1 MEKQKGNLL
10 VALVLTL
17 LYYCQ
22 ECVLGVNSTDNS
34 TLSLCNYTSCD
45 SSSFSKELR
54 TALAVSGGSAVV
66 GVGGVLVLL
75 AVILVCKR
83 RCKRRKSYT
92 PEAGQGAPARRA
104 TTFSKRSMKGSQSGT
119 PPDLTHNYE
128 TVLPNFKKPPAKAAA
143 LAQNYE
149 IPLPKAAT
157 LPRDLS
163 TCAGKDPI
171 TPIMKFSQSVKVR
184 GSTPEAVYMNVKE
197 TPTGEDVC
205 AMKPVEPPQT
215 VGQGASLTHR
225 EAMGLCLIIRW
236 LKLKWDQFPRVIP
249 GQITNGSIYVATL
262 KYPFS
267 FGSIRAL

>member
-1 MEKQKGNLL
+1 MMHAQMPPGKRLCTLGRGQRFINIHKTLFSFHCPMDGISSDYIIYGLL
-10 VALVLTL
+10 FIHFT
-17 LYYCQ
+17 
-22 ECVLGVNSTDNS
+22 
-34 TLSLCNYTSCD
+34 
-45 SSSFSKELR
+45 
-54 TALAVSGGSAVV
+54 
-66 GVGGVLVLL
+66 
-75 AVILVCKR
+75 
-83 RCKRRKSYT
+83 
-92 PEAGQGAPARRA
+92 A

-267 FGSIRAL
+267 FGSIRYILCLITASKYIHIPFKSPFSAWFFSGIFMFKLH